1 MKKTLTGSLTLI
13 LMIGLFGCANMTG
26 GKSSSQTAMPPG
38 PTVVMGTPQ
47 VPLDNEAEAV
57 IMGTGFQPGQEIYL
71 LITDANGIQ
80 SDIEYALKP
89 IPKADASGAW
99 STTWS
104 CGRYVKKKLVKEGA
118 HVITAVNSKY
128 EPLASAQVTFYKAK

>member
-1 MKKTLTGSLTLI
+1 MKKTLIGSLTLI
-13 LMIGLFGCANMTG
+13 LIIGLFGCANRTG
-26 GKSSSQTAMPPG
+26 GKGSVESAMPSG
-38 PTVVMGTPQ
+38 PTVVMGTPR

-57 IMGTGFQPGQEIYL
+57 IKGAGFQPGQEIFL

-80 SDIEYALKP
+80 SDIEYALNP
-89 IPKADASGAW
+89 IPKADAAGAW

-118 HVITAVNSKY
+118 YVITAVNTKY
-128 EPLASAQVTFYKAK
+128 EPLASAPVTFYKAK